1 MDIKNKAT
9 DFGKTLGAIT
19 LGAITLATLVA
30 PEWIPMTVADVIVN
44 KGFMVSKDIYNRIKR
59 V

>member
-1 MDIKNKAT
+1 MEIKKQAT

-19 LGAITLATLVA
+19 FATLVA

>member
-19 LGAITLATLVA
+19 LATLVA
-30 PEWIPMTVADVIVN
+30 PEWIPMAIADVVVN
-44 KGFMVSKDIYNRIKR
+44 KGFMVSSFIYNRIKR

>member
-9 DFGKTLGAIT
+9 DFGKTLGAI
-19 LGAITLATLVA
+19 ALATLLV
-30 PEWIPMTVADVIVN
+30 PEWIPMMVADVVN

>member
-9 DFGKTLGAIT
+9 DFGKT

-30 PEWIPMTVADVIVN
+30 PEWIPMTVADIIVN